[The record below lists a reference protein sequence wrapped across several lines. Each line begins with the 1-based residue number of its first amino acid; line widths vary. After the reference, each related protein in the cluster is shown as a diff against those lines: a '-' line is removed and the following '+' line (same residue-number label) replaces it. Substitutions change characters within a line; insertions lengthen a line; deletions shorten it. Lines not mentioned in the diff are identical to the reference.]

1 MKVKLIA
8 MAGGLMILAT
18 AAWALPPMAKVFDAA
33 YKPAKNSAL
42 KKADCAVC
50 HIAKGKT
57 KLNPYGEDIK
67 KELAGSKTLTADI
80 LKKVE
85 ALDSD
90 KDGVSNLEEI
100 KAGTLPGDPKS
111 KPEKK

>member
-1 MKVKLIA
+1 MKTKLFA
-8 MAGGLMILAT
+8 MAGGLMVLAT
-18 AAWALPPMAKVFDAA
+18 TAWALPPMVKVFDAT

-42 KKADCAVC
+42 KKAECVTC
-50 HIAKGKT
+50 HIAKGKI
-57 KLNPYGEDIK
+57 KLNPYGEDVK
-67 KELAGSKTLTADI
+67 KDLAGSKTLTAEI

-90 KDGVSNLEEI
+90 KDGVSNIDEI
-100 KAGTLPGDPKS
+100 KAGTLPGDAKS

>member
-1 MKVKLIA
+1 MKIRLAA

-18 AAWALPPMAKVFDAA
+18 TAFALPPMAKVFEAT

-42 KKADCAVC
+42 KKADCVIC
-50 HIAKGKT
+50 HVAKGKT

-67 KELAGSKTLTADI
+67 KELAGSKTLTPEI

-85 ALDSD
+85 SLDSD
-90 KDGVSNLEEI
+90 KDGVSNIDEI
-100 KAGTLPGDPKS
+100 KADTLPGDSKS